1 MNDSAAVP
9 SAASSQF
16 GGGTVTRQEVHM
28 RRVEMRGYARSDG
41 LFEVEGRVIDTKS
54 RDFNAPTGSRSVR
67 ANEPIH
73 DMGVRLIFDEDM
85 TVHAVETFT
94 NASPFAICADGGS
107 ALQSV
112 VGLRMVR
119 GWSAEVKKRLSGPRA
134 CTHLM
139 EMLIPLATTAFQ
151 TLAEIRLARPQLTR
165 RAGLTSSTLATPSV
179 RRARS
184 CCATGRHSTS
194 PRHRSRSR
202 ALWLAACSSIRNQ
215 DRPTGVRT
223 PVRWRPALE

>member
-73 DMGVRLIFDEDM
+73 DMGVRLIFDEDAYFSPSW
-85 TVHAVETFT
+85 TVV
-94 NASPFAICADGGS
+94 SAD
-107 ALQSV
+107 
-112 VGLRMVR
+112 R
-119 GWSAEVKKRLSGPRA
+119 
-134 CTHLM
+134 
-139 EMLIPLATTAFQ
+139 
-151 TLAEIRLARPQLTR
+151 
-165 RAGLTSSTLATPSV
+165 
-179 RRARS
+179 
-184 CCATGRHSTS
+184 GRHFRRTWTLFQ
-194 PRHRSRSR
+194 
-202 ALWLAACSSIRNQ
+202 A
-215 DRPTGVRT
+215 DRGRRFSLIVDD
-223 PVRWRPALE
+223 